1 VDGNALYPVSCIQ
14 GNSSNNAVAIRTA
27 SVALFVRRDGGG
39 DIGGEESD
47 ERVHGRYAAVVFS
60 QVAW

>member
-1 VDGNALYPVSCIQ
+1 MSCIQ